1 MSNWHAETGIW
12 CQSSLIWDVDQ
23 SIPDDAPDVWFSK
36 PNGDYYIGMFFHFSS
51 FTFVKGNGLT
61 DSNFSFKKS
70 DFYLSRNQDPY
81 NSWGVNAIK
90 EHFLQHDCMTFWN
103 WLPGITVVDENKK
116 YTLPSEK
123 LSSFAGTEWADNDA
137 RIHHGIFSDDIR
149 DNLIEKSLECINK
162 ITGPRFSGWPFG
174 YRQLSTAVLLWI
186 HAESKEIHAML
197 LASNVQS
204 GDKHSYLNRNLYD
217 PGDILGSWNNK
228 PSSWDCRQVLKFIYK
243 SHLLLEDGFH
253 EIALVSASSAVER
266 AFFEIVLYLENNNI
280 QKAQREIKS
289 HTFKQRASQLIKNYG
304 YPLPSELL
312 SGLIDAY
319 AARND
324 IAHQLSSYSPEK
336 VAIHIAQ
343 LENVIEWYYKNIQ

>member
-1 MSNWHAETGIW
+1 
-12 CQSSLIWDVDQ
+12 
-23 SIPDDAPDVWFSK
+23 
-36 PNGDYYIGMFFHFSS
+36 
-51 FTFVKGNGLT
+51 
-61 DSNFSFKKS
+61 
-70 DFYLSRNQDPY
+70 
-81 NSWGVNAIK
+81 
-90 EHFLQHDCMTFWN
+90 
-103 WLPGITVVDENKK
+103 
-116 YTLPSEK
+116 
-123 LSSFAGTEWADNDA
+123 
-137 RIHHGIFSDDIR
+137 
-149 DNLIEKSLECINK
+149 
-162 ITGPRFSGWPFG
+162 
-174 YRQLSTAVLLWI
+174 
-186 HAESKEIHAML
+186 ML

-253 EIALVSASSAVER
+253 EIALVSASSAVEKSILR
-266 AFFEIVLYLENNNI
+266 LYCI
-280 QKAQREIKS
+280 WKIIIFKAQREIKS